1 MTVDLARAQAHA
13 DAIAASWAAA
23 RGPGGAI
30 VLFDRDGP
38 RATACGGLASLDH
51 ALAITPDTVFRW
63 ASITKHVL
71 AALVLREGGIRL
83 DDPLGEHLPDLAPAP
98 AAVPVGRALDM
109 TSGIADAMEALWQLG
124 VPWTATHSRDAL
136 FRFTAA
142 IDALNYPVG
151 TEISYCNTGY
161 RWTQHALEPR
171 VGPLGAAWR
180 EAFFAPLGLN
190 SVRFPEDFT
199 DPVPNLAVGYWC
211 DEVGVWHSGRY
222 GTHLS
227 ASGGLAGSARDLAT
241 WLAALLAERAPVA
254 GLLPRLAARRRLV
267 DGRDT
272 GYGLGIAHAPFLGIP
287 LFGHGGSL
295 PGYKNHVLIA
305 PEHGIGVVLLSNR
318 EDTDPLGL
326 ALDVIA
332 AGLGATLPPPTTA
345 LPDGLFAAADGSP
358 FWIELANG
366 RVTFLG
372 AAEQLF
378 DGGDGWAVSRSP
390 YMWIRLR
397 HEGGA
402 IAGEINHVPR
412 RLVPVPRDAAPDPA
426 WTGQWR
432 NDALGAAFE
441 VAVADGAA
449 TLTMGA
455 GSLRHAMPLV
465 PLGGGRALGRR
476 SDGPWAQRPCFAF
489 SGDTC
494 RIVTNRCR
502 VFTFHRA

>member
-1 MTVDLARAQAHA
+1 MTFDLARAQAHA

-38 RATACGGLASLDH
+38 CATACGGLASLDH
-51 ALAITPDTVFRW
+51 ALAITPDTAFRW

-71 AALVLREGGIRL
+71 AALVLREGGIGL
-83 DDPLGEHLPDLAPAP
+83 DDPLGRHLPDLAPAP

-136 FRFTAA
+136 YRFTAA
-142 IDALNYPVG
+142 IDALNYPCG
-151 TEISYCNTGY
+151 SEISYTNTGY
-161 RWTQHALEPR
+161 RWMQHGLEPR

-180 EAFFAPLGLN
+180 DAFFAPLGLH
-190 SVRFPEDFT
+190 SIRFPEDFT
-199 DPVPNLAVGYWC
+199 DPVPNLATGYWR
-211 DEVGVWHSGRY
+211 DGAGGWHSGRY

-241 WLAALLAERAPVA
+241 WLAALLAERAPVQ
-254 GLLPRLAARRRLV
+254 GLLPRLAARRRLT
-267 DGRDT
+267 DGRET

-332 AGLGATLPPPTTA
+332 AGLGATLPPATAA
-345 LPDGLFAAADGSP
+345 LPDGLFAAADGGP
-358 FWIELANG
+358 FWIEFANG
-366 RVTFLG
+366 RATFLG

-378 DGGDGWAVSRSP
+378 DGGDGWAISRSP
-390 YMWIRLR
+390 YMWLRLR
-397 HEGGA
+397 HETGV
-402 IAGEINHVPR
+402 IAGEINHVMR
-412 RLVPVPRDAAPDPA
+412 RFVAIPPDAAPDPA
-426 WTGQWR
+426 WAGQWR
-432 NDALGAAFE
+432 NDVLGAVFE
-441 VAVADGAA
+441 VANGGA

-455 GSLRHAMPLV
+455 GPLRSAMALT
-465 PLGGGRALGRR
+465 PLGGGRALGHR
-476 SDGPWAQRPCFAF
+476 SDGPWTQRPCFAF
-489 SGDTC
+489 GGDTC